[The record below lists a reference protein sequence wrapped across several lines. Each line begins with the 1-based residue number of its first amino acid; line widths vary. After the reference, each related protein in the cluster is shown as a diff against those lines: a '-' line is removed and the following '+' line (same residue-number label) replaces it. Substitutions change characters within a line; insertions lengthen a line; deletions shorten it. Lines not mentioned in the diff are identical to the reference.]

1 MSDTANLALPL
12 IQPAQAQKHVTVNE
26 ALVRLDGVAQLCLA
40 SASLTTPPVSPAE
53 GDAYGVPTGAVN
65 EWAGQDGQVA
75 VASNGGW
82 VFVPARRGW
91 QAMLLDTGSVAIFD
105 GADWRAG
112 AMTLSAGGAS
122 LNLRVIEMDVAATGG
137 ATVTTAL
144 TVPERA
150 MVFGVTG
157 RVISAITGTLNTW
170 SVGVAGDEARYGS
183 GLGLGLNS
191 WVNGPNASQITWSAT
206 PLVLTADTGAFA
218 GGTIRLA
225 LHYADLTLPD
235 EI

>member
-1 MSDTANLALPL
+1 MPRTRSSTALGPSDVWIRAPWVKAL
-12 IQPAQAQKHVTVNE
+12 QA
-26 ALVRLDGVAQLCLA
+26 A
-40 SASLTTPPVSPAE
+40 SKA
-53 GDAYGVPTGAVN
+53 GKDGAVSTL
-65 EWAGQDGQVA
+65 DCTCPFSIHSD
-75 VASNGGW
+75 SN
-82 VFVPARRGW
+82 RRGW
-91 QAMLLDTGSVAIFD
+91 RAQLLDAGSLAIFD
-105 GADWRAG
+105 GTDWRAG
-112 AMTLSAGGAS
+112 AMTLSSGGAS
-122 LNLRVIEMDVAATGG
+122 LNLRVIEMDVAVTTG
-137 ATVTTAL
+137 TSVTTAL
-144 TVPERA
+144 TIPERA

-183 GLGLGLNS
+183 GLGLALNS

-225 LHYADLTLPD
+225 LHCADLTLPD